1 MLLRIQILSPPVVV
15 EGGLCKNDLQI
26 SACRGG
32 SSLQQRRNFN
42 AVRACEIHEI
52 NSPTIFDRSRALG
65 FLGRVFLHGHTIA
78 RMLEPPAERLVRPFT
93 LVTQIRE
100 SSTTCRVFRPPVT
113 PRNQKRPANSL
124 RDGFIAEAALFNGM
138 TLVTADRNLAA
149 ETGIFGAERVA

>member
-15 EGGLCKNDLQI
+15 EGGLCKTDMQI

-52 NSPTIFDRSRALG
+52 NSPTIFDRSRALA
-65 FLGRVFLHGHTIA
+65 FLGRVFLHGHT
-78 RMLEPPAERLVRPFT
+78 E
-93 LVTQIRE
+93 
-100 SSTTCRVFRPPVT
+100 
-113 PRNQKRPANSL
+113 NSL

-149 ETGIFGAERVA
+149 ETGIFGAERVAKT

>member
-65 FLGRVFLHGHTIA
+65 FLGRVFLHG
-78 RMLEPPAERLVRPFT
+78 E
-93 LVTQIRE
+93 
-100 SSTTCRVFRPPVT
+100 
-113 PRNQKRPANSL
+113 NSL